1 MRKAQFGMEDPE
13 NTRADH
19 PTETNP
25 ERARWS
31 QMCLFAFNFLK
42 HPSMVGGLLP
52 SSPFLV
58 EEVLRQVDWE
68 EARTIVEYGPGLGS
82 FTRKILARMRPD
94 ARLIALEINK
104 DFARSLR
111 RSIDDPRFHLVS
123 ESAEAIDTVLAR
135 FGCNHA
141 DYVISGIPF
150 SALPHSTRDRIVR
163 KTHAVL
169 RPRGSF
175 LVYQVSGA
183 VLPYLE
189 RVFGNV
195 ARDFELLNIVPARM
209 FYCAREASSA

>member
-1 MRKAQFGMEDPE
+1 MNERGKP
-13 NTRADH
+13 H
-19 PTETNP
+19 PDNSSNRIAGEKN
-25 ERARWS
+25 RFS
-31 QMCLFAFNFLK
+31 QVCMFAFNFLK

-82 FTRKILARMRPD
+82 FTRRILQKMRPD

-111 RSIDDPRFHLVS
+111 KSIQDPRFHLVQ
-123 ESAEAIDTVLAR
+123 ESATEIDSVLAR
-135 FGCNHA
+135 LEHPHA
-141 DYVISGIPF
+141 DYVVSGIPF
-150 SALPHSTRDRIVR
+150 SAMPHSTRDRIVR

-195 ARDFELLNIVPARM
+195 AHDFELLNIVPARM
-209 FYCAREASSA
+209 FYCAR

>member
-1 MRKAQFGMEDPE
+1 MSKPEDARASEVEPNEKNRFAQ
-13 NTRADH
+13 A
-19 PTETNP
+19 
-25 ERARWS
+25 
-31 QMCLFAFNFLK
+31 CLFAFNFLK
-42 HPSMVGGLLP
+42 HPSMVGGLMP

-58 EEVLRQVDWE
+58 EEVLSQVDWE

-82 FTRKILARMRPD
+82 FTRKILLKMRPD
-94 ARLIALEINK
+94 ARLIAFEINN

-111 RSIDDPRFHLVS
+111 RNITDPRFHLVR
-123 ESAEAIDTVLAR
+123 ESATEVDRVLIDL
-135 FGCNHA
+135 GCPHA

-150 SALPHSTRDRIVR
+150 SAMPHATRDAIVR
-163 KTHAVL
+163 KTHSVL

-189 RVFGNV
+189 NVFGHV

-209 FYCAREASSA
+209 FYCAR